1 MTSETH
7 SLTYSSVLRPSERVL
22 RFLEDE
28 VFGRQDGQSG
38 NLRLPTIK
46 EVSAHLDVSV
56 STVQAVFA
64 RLAKENRVITIP
76 GKGTFLQEDSSQEA
90 PVRPHRQT
98 ITVIIHEG
106 ELTGPESTW
115 GKEICA
121 GILREAS
128 SDHSDKLR
136 IQTFFSN
143 IHGENDEAVKSEI
156 EHSSA
161 AIVFPSEF
169 SARVAHD
176 FHKSGK
182 PVVHITPQTFTT
194 TANFT
199 GPDFFHTARNV
210 AMVWKKTEK
219 KHIALLL
226 HHILSD
232 GSTCPLSLTGIQTG
246 IQDKQGHTDI
256 RLSHQSLDASDHP
269 MVVRYLESLFKKKP
283 FPDAIYTTGDS
294 LAYQAIDWLLARGIR
309 IPEDVSIIGGTG
321 LHPSHNASL
330 SCTVIQQPFEEIG
343 RTAVRMTVS
352 AIENNLPQPGRFIPA
367 SIRIGRTTS
376 EQENLLLAQI

>member
-1 MTSETH
+1 MSIETRPQ
-7 SLTYSSVLRPSERVL
+7 SYSSVLRPSERVL

-28 VFGRQDGQSG
+28 VFSHHDRQSG

-64 RLAKENRVITIP
+64 QLAKQNRVLTIP
-76 GKGTFLQEDSSQEA
+76 GKGTFLKEDNSREN

-128 SDHSDKLR
+128 SDHADKLR

-169 SARVAHD
+169 SARVARD
-176 FHKSGK
+176 FRKSGK
-182 PVVHITPQTFTT
+182 PVVHITPQTFTA

-199 GPDFFHTARNV
+199 GPDFFHTACNV
-210 AMVWKKTEK
+210 ARVWKQLEK
-219 KHIALLL
+219 KHIVLLF

-246 IQDKQGHTDI
+246 IQDEQGNTDI
-256 RLSHQSLDASDHP
+256 RLSYKSLDACDRSATP
-269 MVVRYLESLFKKKP
+269 RYLESLFKKKP
-283 FPDAIYTTGDS
+283 FPDAIYTTEDS
-294 LAYQAIDWLLARGIR
+294 LAYQAIDWLLAHGIQ
-309 IPEDVSIIGGTG
+309 IPRDVSIIGGTG
-321 LHPSHNASL
+321 LHPSHNAPL

-367 SIRIGRTTS
+367 TVRIGRTTS
-376 EQENLLLAQI
+376 DQENLLLARI